1 MRGIERQ
8 VDRAGPGAICA
19 KVREG
24 RRFHCA
30 DGLRPYTRRNTRREV
45 LEIRPADLG
54 E

>member
-8 VDRAGPGAICA
+8 VDRAGPGPICA

-24 RRFHCA
+24 RRLNCA
-30 DGLRPYTRRNTRREV
+30 DALRPDTRWNTRCEV

-54 E
+54 G